1 MADINNSTVQK
12 HPMEPG
18 SHGDRLILWV
28 AFVVIVPIAL
38 LGALLGLHWRKWLPG
53 AEGATSAFG
62 GVKAAVY
69 TFMSHIS

>member
-1 MADINNSTVQK
+1 MSDNNSSMHR
-12 HPMEPG
+12 HPLQAG
-18 SHGDRLILWV
+18 SHSDRLILWA

-38 LGALLGLHWRKWLPG
+38 LGQLLGLHWRNWLPG
-53 AEGATSAFG
+53 AEGAKSAFG